1 MIRKNVLF
9 EFVDVCACVLACVHF
24 GNRLN
29 EELYDNLDI
38 FIILKFDCMIIR
50 GWHYK
55 LLAIVIV
62 LGKLSFEEKNKLHT
76 RIAVQTENWA
86 KLG

>member
-9 EFVDVCACVLACVHF
+9 EFVDVCACVLDCVHF

-62 LGKLSFEEKNKLHT
+62 LGKLSFEEKINCTLGLLCRLKT
-76 RIAVQTENWA
+76 GQ